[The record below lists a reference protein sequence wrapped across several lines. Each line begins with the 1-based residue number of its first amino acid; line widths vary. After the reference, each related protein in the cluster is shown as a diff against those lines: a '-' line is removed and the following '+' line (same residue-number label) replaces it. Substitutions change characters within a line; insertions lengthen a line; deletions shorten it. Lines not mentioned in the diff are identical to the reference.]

1 MSSKINEKLGYYQTL
16 NDSITSVEK
25 HKSFVSGQGQG
36 GGQLDHMH
44 EIQNYL
50 AGHDI
55 IIPKKN
61 NFVDL
66 TN

>member
-1 MSSKINEKLGYYQTL
+1 M
-16 NDSITSVEK
+16 EK
-25 HKSFVSGQGQG
+25 HKSLVSGQGQG

-66 TN
+66 SNQ